1 MKFTA
6 IICSLIL
13 FSSNV
18 ISGEWTQISSDTLS
32 FKGGINEDEL
42 EKFNQNFNSNIK
54 KIIVDSGG
62 GLADAGLS
70 IGEIIAKSNIDIVV
84 QGVCMS
90 SCANYLF
97 TAGKNK
103 IINNG
108 VVGFHGNMTA
118 YASTTTREESN
129 RQAMDSGTTEEDA
142 NKFYDKLINEFL
154 PREKAFFKKLSVSQ
168 ELFDRTQRADKGM
181 DSGVYVLLLPKPSTF
196 IKYGILNV
204 QGEQSQFLID
214 NDERIIKYAKLGYP
228 VLVD

>member
-1 MKFTA
+1 MKFSA
-6 IICSLIL
+6 IIFSLIF

-70 IGEIIAKSNIDIVV
+70 IGEIIAKSNVDIEV

-103 IINNG
+103 IIN
-108 VVGFHGNMTA
+108 VVTHK
-118 YASTTTREESN
+118 Y
-129 RQAMDSGTTEEDA
+129 
-142 NKFYDKLINEFL
+142 
-154 PREKAFFKKLSVSQ
+154 
-168 ELFDRTQRADKGM
+168 LFQ
-181 DSGVYVLLLPKPSTF
+181 
-196 IKYGILNV
+196 
-204 QGEQSQFLID
+204 
-214 NDERIIKYAKLGYP
+214 
-228 VLVD
+228 